1 RPSSA
6 PPGRAVGR
14 SQWLIKFP
22 GAPGS
27 GPGAEMGKMDLWS
40 NPPPFFSCP
49 FCSRRVQVPKSLWPS
64 DPGVMVRTGP
74 RRGKGPE
81 YDGGFH
87 PEKRK
92 IARVV
97 SSTYRHGNRADF
109 YLDGKKI
116 ALDSG
121 RWAFHEQNRRGFN
134 VVTLDPD
141 SQQILSA
148 MSYDTA
154 SGGNVAVSQLATDLN
169 SLPEG
174 RIVLVAVRGSGL
186 QSLSGAAIR
195 ALRRV
200 GATSMV
206 SGGRSQEGYVL
217 IGMKGGDAVAER
229 RGHHVE
235 VEGVLPRPPWQTPS
249 ISEVLRLGLRLQT
262 SPTQSMLTTPYKALD
277 DAQPET
283 ATTADPSYAPTVEKL
298 RLRQLLRSVV
308 LVASGFFRD
317 KSSRLVAWSLAC
329 ALLVMMLGFSL
340 LQMWFLN
347 TFREFQNA
355 LHDKDQQKFYST
367 LLLMFKVV
375 LSIMPL
381 LALRELLRG
390 ALALEWRRYLTS
402 SLLSRYIGESR
413 MYYRLK
419 LLGKGL
425 DNPDQRIAQD
435 CGEFTDA
442 ILQFLALLV
451 QNIMLILFQS
461 SLLFKISPDLFY
473 FVVVYSIVLNVLT
486 FVVFGGP
493 LTRLR
498 RRILAQ
504 EASFRF
510 GLVRVREHAESIA
523 FYSGESF
530 ERGRCQHRFFNSL
543 MDTLYRMLGVTVSFS
558 IILAAATYV
567 VRVAPFAVL
576 AGKYFRGDIDFGA
589 MMEAFSILSGL
600 EDAFTTLVSQ
610 MSSITDMGA
619 QAIRIQQIWDL
630 VSDDSKDLADSPA
643 ISMERDAG
651 EIQKESQEVPV
662 LLQMQEVTLQTPSG
676 HAVLVERLS
685 FQLRQGESLLLCG
698 RSGVG
703 KSSLL
708 RSIAGLWGR
717 GSGVIRCCPQRETF
731 FLPQETY
738 LCLGTLRENATYPQ
752 EAGGASP
759 RDDTI
764 REALVKVNLD
774 YLRDRYGLD
783 KPVDFDAV
791 LSGGERQ
798 RLGFARLLLRPNLKF
813 AILDEATSALDR
825 SNQSAMYE
833 NLQRHVKGFVSIG
846 HSSSLEV
853 LTRAVADTTAVSTVA
868 APSDPQDLGWYFLQQ
883 KQFLDDLKVC
893 EDRHDAWNSK
903 VFMQDEEIEKLKKQV
918 RALEEERDGLRKDLK
933 EAMRERD
940 EWQVSALRVMS
951 KREFRSSVEALE
963 AARRRPLPP

>member
-1 RPSSA
+1 MAMQTGHLLPPQLGAPPGARRLDSPPRGSPRRGSPGHSPPARIGEPESRLKADVSLPSLARRIEAPKKMIDPPAAVELRPPTRELGVVGTADVLRRFRRDHGLFAELSLAELEDLAELISPLGFRRGEILFLRGEPASWLGLLMAGRAQASLPQLTGSELRLGNHQAGEIVGSARVALWERSHARPYTLRALEDGCIAVLSFDQLEALRRARPAFHHSLLRVLLMQLADSSGSFFRGCPVSSRLKWNLAAFTERRVLDFLVRLRDEGKLLPCADYHSLLALACRLRVAQWQPRVSVLARGEPLEGALIVLDGKFTGFREAGSSPSVWFDPGDVVGLEYLLGGVQPCPLDVFAARPTLAALLLPSDLEDLRREYPSLATEILQGFYSKLFSELAAPHPEPLLLVAEASDKVKFQPSESPIFATTPLRFAGNLSPEDVQTALKLAETTAPTPRGVHPSARATSGFSDVMEGAALRDDVAIRRYLSDPHGLTASWAEQEPTKAQWLLGSFLTQKLMESHGGPEGRAKAREATVEAVLRASGPVSPPSSPTRQPAVPASDGRQHPLAALGGFEGFGAAVESRLGLSPGRSSRHRPESSPSSRVPLKEAGLKAVDREKASRPSSA

-235 VEGVLPRPPWQTPS
+235 VEGVLPRPPWQ
-249 ISEVLRLGLRLQT
+249 
-262 SPTQSMLTTPYKALD
+262 
-277 DAQPET
+277 
-283 ATTADPSYAPTVEKL
+283 
-298 RLRQLLRSVV
+298 
-308 LVASGFFRD
+308 
-317 KSSRLVAWSLAC
+317 
-329 ALLVMMLGFSL
+329 
-340 LQMWFLN
+340 
-347 TFREFQNA
+347 
-355 LHDKDQQKFYST
+355 
-367 LLLMFKVV
+367 
-375 LSIMPL
+375 
-381 LALRELLRG
+381 
-390 ALALEWRRYLTS
+390 
-402 SLLSRYIGESR
+402 
-413 MYYRLK
+413 
-419 LLGKGL
+419 
-425 DNPDQRIAQD
+425 
-435 CGEFTDA
+435 
-442 ILQFLALLV
+442 
-451 QNIMLILFQS
+451 
-461 SLLFKISPDLFY
+461 
-473 FVVVYSIVLNVLT
+473 
-486 FVVFGGP
+486 
-493 LTRLR
+493 
-498 RRILAQ
+498 
-504 EASFRF
+504 
-510 GLVRVREHAESIA
+510 
-523 FYSGESF
+523 
-530 ERGRCQHRFFNSL
+530 
-543 MDTLYRMLGVTVSFS
+543 
-558 IILAAATYV
+558 
-567 VRVAPFAVL
+567 
-576 AGKYFRGDIDFGA
+576 
-589 MMEAFSILSGL
+589 
-600 EDAFTTLVSQ
+600 
-610 MSSITDMGA
+610 
-619 QAIRIQQIWDL
+619 
-630 VSDDSKDLADSPA
+630 
-643 ISMERDAG
+643 
-651 EIQKESQEVPV
+651 
-662 LLQMQEVTLQTPSG
+662 
-676 HAVLVERLS
+676 
-685 FQLRQGESLLLCG
+685 
-698 RSGVG
+698 
-703 KSSLL
+703 
-708 RSIAGLWGR
+708 
-717 GSGVIRCCPQRETF
+717 
-731 FLPQETY
+731 
-738 LCLGTLRENATYPQ
+738 
-752 EAGGASP
+752 
-759 RDDTI
+759 
-764 REALVKVNLD
+764 
-774 YLRDRYGLD
+774 
-783 KPVDFDAV
+783 
-791 LSGGERQ
+791 
-798 RLGFARLLLRPNLKF
+798 
-813 AILDEATSALDR
+813 
-825 SNQSAMYE
+825 
-833 NLQRHVKGFVSIG
+833 
-846 HSSSLEV
+846 
-853 LTRAVADTTAVSTVA
+853 
-868 APSDPQDLGWYFLQQ
+868 DPQDLGWYFLQQ